1 MDTTSNVHV
10 QRRINDGWNV
20 YDAVQKICPTPFFH
34 CIIRATC
41 WKGSTI
47 PASNISRTNLTC
59 ATTSDN
65 DKCNFTATYQ
75 CVSLFLHT
83 SYDVLYGVGHAIVL
97 SNKKRIRHYILFNC
111 AVPIRIPFT
120 VFKVM
125 AIRATV
131 SVWKKNGKRIK
142 LNVLSIHSLFVFGAV
157 SRLIY
162 FSIQFCFCELSVLI
176 TSHQIR
182 PRILHFFFIHL
193 YSNLS

>member
-1 MDTTSNVHV
+1 MVEMYMTLFKRYVQPLFSIALSELPVEKALRFQRVIFQARIWHALLHLITINVILPPH
-10 QRRINDGWNV
+10 
-20 YDAVQKICPTPFFH
+20 
-34 CIIRATC
+34 
-41 WKGSTI
+41 
-47 PASNISRTNLTC
+47 TN
-59 ATTSDN
+59 
-65 DKCNFTATYQ
+65 
-75 CVSLFLHT
+75 VSLVLHT

-176 TSHQIR
+176 TSQIR
-182 PRILHFFFIHL
+182 PRILHFFHTFMLEFELIGFC
-193 YSNLS
+193 SK